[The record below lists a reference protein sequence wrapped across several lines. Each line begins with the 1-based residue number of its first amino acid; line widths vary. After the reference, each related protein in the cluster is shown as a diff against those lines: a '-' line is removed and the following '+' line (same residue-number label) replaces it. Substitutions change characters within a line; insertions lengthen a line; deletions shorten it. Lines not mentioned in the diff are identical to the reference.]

1 MQRNRHL
8 TDGFNFTSQFQVTL
22 HVLYKVQNKTCHYVM
37 IFIGMRQLYHVL
49 QKRDLYCLYYL

>member
-8 TDGFNFTSQFQVTL
+8 TDGFNFTSQFQA
-22 HVLYKVQNKTCHYVM
+22 TCHYVM

-49 QKRDLYCLYYL
+49 QKRDLYRLYYL

>member
-8 TDGFNFTSQFQVTL
+8 TDGFIL
-22 HVLYKVQNKTCHYVM
+22 HHSFKQHYMYKVRNKTCHYVM

-49 QKRDLYCLYYL
+49 QKRDLYRLYYL